1 MNSNPY
7 LESVG
12 LDPKDYSRIEGP
24 IQNGDELVFEVWEER
39 AHGLKCP
46 ECGCCEYD
54 VHHHYCCT
62 LNLRSR
68 VIKAEIGIIHRIVYR
83 CRHCG
88 KTFTKP
94 MHGIQPGDK
103 LTYPEKM
110 AIDSELLSKQ
120 TFSAVARAHRVSVT
134 EVVNG
139 FDAMHPKVQG
149 KKLPKIL
156 CIDEFKFKTWAGKYV
171 CHLADFDTSESLDL
185 IISRQKAYLD
195 EFFSKKDKAE
205 REGVRYLITDM
216 YDEYAAMAKKWLP
229 NATIVVDRFH
239 VVKQLTEAVN
249 SLRVIAM
256 AKAPEGSA
264 LRNFMK
270 SRWKL
275 FLCRSREVPDKWYV
289 SRKTGESWH
298 YDEMIKESLKL
309 DEGLKQ
315 GYDTLQ
321 ELLALM
327 RTKMTHEEAVRDVEF
342 MAVKLRN
349 CRSEKLKKVGD
360 TYDKWKNGIAM
371 GLAKN
376 ELGAVLSNARMEA
389 ANDVAQ
395 TEIDSAYG
403 YGSFDR
409 MRRKFL
415 LTRWKRKEE
424 ESRGKRRG
432 RL

>member
-24 IQNGDELVFEVWEER
+24 IQNGDGLVFEVWEDR

-46 ECGCCEYD
+46 ECGCCQYD
-54 VHHHYCCT
+54 VHHRYCCT

-68 VIKAEIGIIHRIVYR
+68 IIKAEIGIIHRIVYR
-83 CRHCG
+83 CRRCG

-94 MHGIQPGDK
+94 MHGVQPGDK

-110 AIDSELLSKQ
+110 AMDSELLSKQ

-134 EVVNG
+134 EVVNV
-139 FDAMHPKVQG
+139 FDAMRPKVRG

-171 CHLADFDTSESLDL
+171 CHLVDFDTSESLDL

-195 EFFSKKDKAE
+195 EFFSGKDKAE

-216 YDEYAAMAKKWLP
+216 YDEYA
-229 NATIVVDRFH
+229 
-239 VVKQLTEAVN
+239 
-249 SLRVIAM
+249 AM

-309 DEGLKQ
+309 DEDLKQ
-315 GYDTLQ
+315 GYGTLQ

-327 RTKMTHEEAVRDVEF
+327 RTKMTHEEVERDVEF

-349 CRSEKLKKVGD
+349 CRSVKLKKVGD
-360 TYDKWKNGIAM
+360 TYGKWKNGIAM

-395 TEIDSAYG
+395 TEIDSSYG

-415 LTRWKRKEE
+415 LTRWKMREAKGEALVAL
-424 ESRGKRRG
+424 GPG
-432 RL
+432 RIPGALSHGTTRSKIGYCFGI